1 MSEKLGQV
9 SDWLLLSTGAV
20 MAIAGLYM
28 LLDAVG

>member
-20 MAIAGLYM
+20 MALAGLYM
-28 LLDAVG
+28 LLSAVS